1 MSSDG
6 SVPATITESVHGC
19 REEPMSESAGVER
32 DVADVVGDV
41 GGARWWG
48 FGYGAVSVIAGAVA
62 LAWPD
67 VTVVVLAIVF
77 GVQLFVLGLFRVVEA
92 FAIPE
97 TSAAAKVLSV
107 VVGLLSFIVGILCL
121 RSPLQ
126 TVVVLTLVLGLFW
139 LIHGIA
145 DIVIGVS
152 RRDQPGRV
160 WIIIGGVIGVLAG
173 IVVLSSPQASAVTL
187 AWLVGILLV
196 LQGIVVLVV
205 TLGRPRAIKSAPA
218 PLESTTPIEA
228 TGGPARHS
236 AG

>member
-1 MSSDG
+1 
-6 SVPATITESVHGC
+6 
-19 REEPMSESAGVER
+19 MSENAGVER

-41 GGARWWG
+41 GRARWWG
-48 FGYGAVSVIAGAVA
+48 FGYGAVSVIAGVIA

-107 VVGLLSFIVGILCL
+107 ILGLLSFIVGVLCL
-121 RSPLQ
+121 RSPVQ

-139 LIHGIA
+139 LIHGVA
-145 DIVIGVS
+145 DIVIGIS
-152 RRDQPGRV
+152 RRDQTGRI
-160 WIIIGGVIGVLAG
+160 WIITGGVIGVIAG
-173 IVVLSSPQASAVTL
+173 IVVLASPEASAVTL

-205 TLGRPRAIKSAPA
+205 TLGRRRATESAPT
-218 PLESTTPIEA
+218 PPPPVGSTTPIDA
-228 TGGPARHS
+228 TRGTARHP